1 MHSHS
6 SEYPRPSPRR
16 RLAVN
21 LRYLRAL
28 IKRFR
33 ITLALTAALF
43 LGAPPLFQWRCQV
56 PGGDP
61 VPAGKAIQH
70 VYFLLFGQPSLDC
83 SNDWL
88 GIVLNMLI
96 PPVGI
101 ALIVDGVVRFAY
113 LFFAKHKS
121 DKEWIEVIAE
131 TLKGHV
137 IVCGAGRVGYRV
149 VDQLRAMGK
158 DVVAVE
164 KREDGP
170 FVGVLRDEQVPLLI
184 DDIRSPQ
191 CLPRTNVKTASAIVC
206 ATDDD
211 LANLNIA
218 LDARRLNPSIRV
230 VIRLFDDDLV
240 AKVRDTF
247 KAEALSSSSLAAPAM
262 ALAALDPRIVHSFR
276 IGRHLMVVSV
286 FDARTGL
293 PGIGISEL
301 RDRFGALTLALRR
314 GDTEKLHPGSEE
326 CIQMGDLVT
335 LQAEYSDY
343 RQLRAFTGEAQ
354 PPIWSD
360 NEAAFHLPP
369 PEQRGTGTD

>member
-1 MHSHS
+1 MMHS
-6 SEYPRPSPRR
+6 ERPTPPLRR

-33 ITLALTAALF
+33 ITLMLTAVLF
-43 LGAPPLFQWRCQV
+43 AGTPPLFQWRCQT
-56 PGGDP
+56 PDGGP
-61 VPAGKAIQH
+61 VGPGKALHH

-88 GIVLNMLI
+88 GILLNMLV

-101 ALIVDGVVRFAY
+101 ALVVDGVVRFAY

-164 KREDGP
+164 KREDSP

-286 FDARTGL
+286 FEARTGL
-293 PGIGISEL
+293 PGTSISEV

-314 GDTEKLHPGSEE
+314 GDIEKLHPNGEDR
-326 CIQMGDLVT
+326 IQTGDLVT
-335 LQAEYSDY
+335 MQAEYSDY
-343 RQLRAFTGEAQ
+343 RRLRAFTGEAQ

-360 NEAAFHLPP
+360 NESAFSLPQS
-369 PEQRGTGTD
+369 EHRHTGTD

>member
-1 MHSHS
+1 MMHTHTS
-6 SEYPRPSPRR
+6 PLRPSPRR
-16 RLAVN
+16 RLAIN
-21 LRYLRAL
+21 LRYFWALLR
-28 IKRFR
+28 RFR
-33 ITLALTAALF
+33 TTLMLTAVLF
-43 LGAPPLFQWRCQV
+43 LGAPPLFQWRCEV
-56 PGGDP
+56 PGGEP
-61 VPAGKAIQH
+61 VPAGKALQH

-83 SNDWL
+83 SNDWM
-88 GIVLNMLI
+88 GIALNMLI

-101 ALIVDGVVRFAY
+101 ALVVDGVVRFAY

-158 DVVAVE
+158 DVVVVE
-164 KREDGP
+164 KREDGA

-191 CLPRTNVKTASAIVC
+191 CLPRTNVKAASAIVC

-218 LDARRLNPSIRV
+218 LDARRFNPSIRV

-286 FDARTGL
+286 FEARTGL
-293 PGIGISEL
+293 PGTSISEV

-314 GDTEKLHPGSEE
+314 GDTEKLHPSGDERM
-326 CIQMGDLVT
+326 QTGDLVT
-335 LQAEYSDY
+335 MQAEYSDY
-343 RQLRAFTGEAQ
+343 RRLRAFTGEAQ

-360 NEAAFHLPP
+360 NETAFQLPADSK
-369 PEQRGTGTD
+369 RTGTD

>member
-1 MHSHS
+1 MKHT
-6 SEYPRPSPRR
+6 PPPRR
-16 RLAVN
+16 RLIVN

-33 ITLALTAALF
+33 VTLLLTLGLF
-43 LGAPPLFQWRCQV
+43 LGAPPLFQWRCEV
-56 PGGDP
+56 PGGEP
-61 VPAGKAIQH
+61 VPAGKALQH
-70 VYFLLFGQPSLDC
+70 VYFLLFGEPSLDC
-83 SNDWL
+83 SNDWM
-88 GIVLNMLI
+88 GIMLNMLI

-101 ALIVDGVVRFAY
+101 ALVVDGVVRFAY

-131 TLKGHV
+131 TLKGHI

-149 VDQLRAMGK
+149 VDQLRGMGK
-158 DVVAVE
+158 DVVVVE
-164 KREDGP
+164 KREDGA
-170 FVGVLRDEQVPLLI
+170 FVSVLRDEQVPLLI

-191 CLPRTNVKTASAIVC
+191 CLPRMNVKAASAIVC

-276 IGRHLMVVSV
+276 IGGHLMVVSL
-286 FDARTGL
+286 FEARAGL
-293 PGIGISEL
+293 PGLTISEL
-301 RDRFGALTLALRR
+301 RDRFGCLALAIRR
-314 GDTEKLHPGSEE
+314 GEIEKLRPHGEERIQPG
-326 CIQMGDLVT
+326 DVVT
-335 LQAEYSDY
+335 VQAEYPDY
-343 RQLRAFTGEAQ
+343 RHLRAFTGEAQ
-354 PPIWSD
+354 PPIWAD
-360 NEAAFHLPP
+360 NESAYVPHPAHQP
-369 PEQRGTGTD
+369 TGTD